1 MSDYLL
7 FLRNLTHHMNKVM
20 EDEGIEAG
28 VRQRVVNRL
37 MVGTP
42 EPEPEWPAS
51 FGDLRPGAVFMEM
64 GDDSNSGPG
73 WPVRSGM

>member
-7 FLRNLTHHMNKVM
+7 FLGNLVRHLNRVL
-20 EDEGIEAG
+20 EDEGIDSE

-37 MVGTP
+37 TLGTP
-42 EPEPEWPAS
+42 ESEPEPEWPAS
-51 FGDLRPGAVFMEM
+51 FGDLKPGAVFVPM

-73 WPVRSGM
+73 WPL